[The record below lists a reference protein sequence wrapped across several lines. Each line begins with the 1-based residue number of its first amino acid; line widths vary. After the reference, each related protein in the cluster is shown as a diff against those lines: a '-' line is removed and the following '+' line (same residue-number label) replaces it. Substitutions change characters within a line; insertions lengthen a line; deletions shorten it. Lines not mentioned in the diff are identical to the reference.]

1 MLIKGRMI
9 CRRLVADFRLS
20 IKWLKRASSKE
31 IPCLNKFYKIYKKHF
46 IHFSSPPK
54 KLTLFEDPE
63 IKLTFLASLVKG
75 AGLRWRPLHKVQ
87 KHRPNRQGK
96 RWVQLVAL
104 GGIEKRAWT
113 QCPSSFWRFL
123 FFVRGSELCEAQETR
138 GSKFIYE
145 FGRNSTVYCF
155 VASENKT
162 APAHK
167 RQNLPNFLE
176 IYLRCLPFT
185 FCV

>member
-87 KHRPNRQGK
+87 KHRPNRQVR

-104 GGIEKRAWT
+104 GGIVKKWLGHRVQA
-113 QCPSSFWRFL
+113 
-123 FFVRGSELCEAQETR
+123 
-138 GSKFIYE
+138 I
-145 FGRNSTVYCF
+145 FGAFRLLLGGSTV
-155 VASENKT
+155 V
-162 APAHK
+162 
-167 RQNLPNFLE
+167 QLPLAKYE
-176 IYLRCLPFT
+176 IYLT
-185 FCV
+185 FSKSTSV